1 MAKFKGAYKDIYEAG
16 RVRLKE
22 REAERTARSL
32 AGAARSRVRTSGVSQ
47 IPLARIGRESARA
60 EGQLGAEVSGMQE
73 QERLRKVRFGE
84 QKELMK
90 LRGSLA
96 KAAERRE
103 AKRQRQAGKAGLWS
117 SFIGGGLGVAG
128 SYLGRE

>member
-90 LRGSLA
+90 LQGSLSE
-96 KAAERRE
+96 AAAARL
-103 AKRQRQAGKAGLWS
+103 AKRQRQAGKAGLRS
-117 SFIGGGLGVAG
+117 SLIGGVFGAAG